1 MKKLILLIFFFPLY
15 LWSVTYDVSMLHI
28 GAKLFPKIIL
38 MEQGTKER
46 IHSTLSLII
55 VTDSTHKEHAKRL
68 LNILEAQKDN
78 STNTTPLKLRVIS
91 PKEALEITD
100 AHGFIVLIN
109 EEDYLLEGL
118 IKHANKN
125 KILTFSFDPNLLG
138 KGVSVSLYIGKNV
151 KPYLNLT
158 ALKEVPFTFE
168 YGFLKLSQP
177 YLSVE

>member
-1 MKKLILLIFFFPLY
+1 MKKLILLICFFPLY
-15 LWSVTYDVSMLHI
+15 LWSVTYDPSLLQI
-28 GAKLFPKIIL
+28 GAKLFPKIML

-46 IHSTLSLII
+46 IHSTLTLII
-55 VTDSTHKEHAKRL
+55 VTDITHKEHAKRL
-68 LNILEAQKDN
+68 LGIFESQKE
-78 STNTTPLKLRVIS
+78 NTTPLKLRVVS

-100 AHGFIVLIN
+100 THGFIVLMK

-138 KGVSVSLYIGKNV
+138 KGAAVSLYIGKNV

-158 ALKEVPFTFE
+158 TLKEVPFTFE